1 MECRIN
7 ESEYRFLDILWENEP
22 ISSPELVKICLDR
35 LGWKKSTT
43 YTVIK
48 NLSEKK
54 VMVNENTICSTLV
67 SREQVNRQEAN
78 EMLNKKYGGSIP
90 AFLTAFLRERRI
102 TEAEARRIKS
112 MIDEMVDDDK

>member
-22 ISSPELVKICLDR
+22 VSSPELVKICLDR

-54 VMVNENTICSTLV
+54 VMVNENTICRTLV
-67 SREQVNRQEAN
+67 SRDQVNRQEAN

-112 MIDEMVDDDK
+112 MIDEMVDDEK

>member
-1 MECRIN
+1 MEYRIN

-22 ISSPELVKICLDR
+22 ISSPLLVKKCFER

-48 NLSEKK
+48 NLSEKR
-54 VMVNENTICSTLV
+54 VMINENTICSTLV

-78 EMLNKKYGGSIP
+78 EMLTKKYGGSIP
-90 AFLTAFLRERRI
+90 AFLTAFLRERKI
-102 TEAEARRIKS
+102 SEEEAKRIKS
-112 MIDEMVDDDK
+112 MIDEMVDDE